1 MHFGIMA
8 QEIIDKS
15 DFSGKTG
22 VVLGSGLSNICREVE
37 PISIISYNDIPNF
50 PISTVEGHKS
60 EMLIGLL
67 DEAEII
73 IASGRFHY
81 YEGYSFHEVT
91 SVVKLFHE
99 LGVENIIITNS
110 SGALNKSFSP
120 GELMVVTGHMDCTYR
135 HSSIDPKLYKG
146 TPYYDPNLVE
156 LTFKCAKKMG
166 INLRDGNY
174 CWTQG
179 PSYETPAEV
188 QELINLGGDAVG
200 MSTVP
205 EIIASGKFGIRTLVL
220 SCLTNMAA
228 GITNKPLSHI
238 DVVNMAEK
246 SSKEICR
253 LLLGLVQEL

>member
-1 MHFGIMA
+1 
-8 QEIIDKS
+8 
-15 DFSGKTG
+15 
-22 VVLGSGLSNICREVE
+22 
-37 PISIISYNDIPNF
+37 
-50 PISTVEGHKS
+50 
-60 EMLIGLL
+60 
-67 DEAEII
+67 
-73 IASGRFHY
+73 
-81 YEGYSFHEVT
+81 
-91 SVVKLFHE
+91 
-99 LGVENIIITNS
+99 
-110 SGALNKSFSP
+110 
-120 GELMVVTGHMDCTYR
+120 MVVTGHMDCTYR